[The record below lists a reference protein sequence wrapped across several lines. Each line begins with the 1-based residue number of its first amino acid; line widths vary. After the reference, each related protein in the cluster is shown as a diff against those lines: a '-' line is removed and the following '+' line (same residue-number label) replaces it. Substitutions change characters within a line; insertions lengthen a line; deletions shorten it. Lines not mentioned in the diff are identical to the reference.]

1 MLLVLLAFAVA
12 CQKSP
17 AQNSATT
24 TAQAPAAKS
33 ASSVPAQA
41 TPESPAVPGAPG
53 APAAPAVK
61 PVPAQLPAT
70 IARVNGEAIGKEE
83 FEQAVKNVEARA
95 GQPVPTDRRA
105 EVYRGL
111 LDQMIAYKLLL
122 QQSKTLKI
130 TVADADVD
138 NRIKQIQAQFP
149 NEQAFTKALNDQHVT
164 LDRLKKDQR
173 DQLLIGKVIDAEVNS
188 KVSVTPKEVDDF
200 YAKNTDKFKE
210 PENVHAA
217 HILIAVPKDADAATK
232 AKAKA
237 EAEAILKQI
246 RGGADFAALAKQK
259 SQDPGSAPGG
269 GDLGSFAKGQMVP
282 QFEEAAFKLK
292 PGQISGVVETPFG
305 FHIIKVIEHKQP
317 RTVPLEEARP
327 QLTEMLKQQQASQKA
342 DAYIAELKSKS
353 KIDIYI

>member
-1 MLLVLLAFAVA
+1 MMVLVLVAFGVA
-12 CQKSP
+12 CQRSP
-17 AQNSATT
+17 AQNQSAPPA
-24 TAQAPAAKS
+24 AQAPAANS
-33 ASSVPAQA
+33 APSAVPTGAA
-41 TPESPAVPGAPG
+41 TPA

-61 PVPAQLPAT
+61 PVPEKLPAT

-83 FEQAVKNVEARA
+83 FEQAVKNLEARA
-95 GQPVPTDRRA
+95 GQPVPADRRA

-122 QQSKTLKI
+122 QQSKALKF

-149 NEQAFTKALNDQHVT
+149 NEQAFTKAMSDQHVT
-164 LDRLKKDQR
+164 LDKLKKDQR
-173 DQLLIGKVIDAEVNS
+173 DQLLIAKVIDTEVSS
-188 KVSVTPKEVDDF
+188 KISVTPKDVDDF

-210 PENVHAA
+210 PENIHAA
-217 HILIAVPKDADAATK
+217 HILITVPQGADAATK
-232 AKAKA
+232 AKAKTQ
-237 EAEAILKQI
+237 AEAILKEV
-246 RGGADFAALAKQK
+246 RAGADFAAVAKQK

-292 PGQISGVVETPFG
+292 PGQVSAVVETPFG
-305 FHIIKVIEHKQP
+305 FHIIKVVEHKP
-317 RTVPLEEARP
+317 ARTVPLEEARP
-327 QLTEMLKQQQASQKA
+327 QLTEMLKQQQGNQKA

-353 KIDIYI
+353 KIDLYI

>member
-1 MLLVLLAFAVA
+1 MRMMVLVLMAFGVA

-24 TAQAPAAKS
+24 AAKQQAPAQAPAS
-33 ASSVPAQA
+33 GQTPA
-41 TPESPAVPGAPG
+41 APT
-53 APAAPAVK
+53 APAVK

-70 IARVNGEAIGKEE
+70 IAKVNGEAIGKDE
-83 FEQAVKNVEARA
+83 FEQAVKNLESRA
-95 GQPVPTDRRA
+95 GQPVPAERRA

-122 QQSKTLKI
+122 QQSRALKVTI
-130 TVADADVD
+130 ADAEIDD
-138 NRIKQIQAQFP
+138 RIKKIQAQFP
-149 NEQAFTKALNDQHVT
+149 NEQAFTKALTEQHVT
-164 LDRLKKDQR
+164 IDRLKKDQR
-173 DQLLIGKVIDAEVNS
+173 DQLLIAKVMETEVNS
-188 KVSVTPKEVDDF
+188 KVTVTPKDVDDF

-210 PENVHAA
+210 PENIHAA
-217 HILIAVPKDADAATK
+217 HILIRVPEGADAAAK

-237 EAEAILKQI
+237 EAEAILKEV
-246 RGGADFAALAKQK
+246 RGGADFAAVAKQK

-292 PGQISGVVETPFG
+292 PGQVSSVVETPFG
-305 FHIIKVIEHKQP
+305 FHIIKLIEHKP
-317 RTVPLEEARP
+317 ARTVPLEEART
-327 QLTEMLKQQQASQKA
+327 QLTDMLKQQQANQMA
-342 DAYIAELKSKS
+342 DAYIASLKSKS